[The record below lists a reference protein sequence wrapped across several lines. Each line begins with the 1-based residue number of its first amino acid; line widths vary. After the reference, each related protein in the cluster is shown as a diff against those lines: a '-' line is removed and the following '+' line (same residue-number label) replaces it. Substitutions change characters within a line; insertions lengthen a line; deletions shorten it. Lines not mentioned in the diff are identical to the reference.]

1 MKKTIILI
9 LIALIVIFL
18 TLAIIRFLNQQREL
32 FNLEIAEIDFS
43 EVADGIY
50 QGEYEVF
57 PVSVVVNIAVFNGE
71 ITEINILEHQH
82 GRGEAAEVI
91 VDDIIEAQSLQVDT
105 ISGATSSSKVILK
118 AIESAILDLD

>member
-9 LIALIVIFL
+9 LSALIVIFL